1 MIQGKNMHGINKNI
15 VCITG
20 TNKCAIDA
28 LIYSIKNKN
37 KAYDLVALI
46 DKSDKGKDN
55 WQPSFKKFV
64 KKKKIKI
71 LKLEDLYKIKKLFLF
86 SFEYRNILNVN
97 LFKSKNLFNIHF
109 SLLPKYRGCHTNYL
123 QLRNGEK
130 TSGVTLHKIDSG
142 IDSGPIVDYIKFRI
156 KQNTTAYENYNIL
169 IKFSKKIFI
178 KNFRS
183 ILKGKYNLINQNLKN
198 ATYYSRNS
206 VVYSKLVNIKLKKH
220 TLTNHNFIRALIFP
234 PFQLPIVN
242 GITVK
247 KSIFKKRKIILLK
260 K

>member
-1 MIQGKNMHGINKNI
+1 MIQSKNMYGINKNI

-28 LIYSIKNKN
+28 LIYSIKKKN
-37 KAYDLVALI
+37 KSYDLVALI
-46 DKSDKGKDN
+46 DKSDKGKDV

-71 LKLEDLYKIKKLFLF
+71 IKLEDLYKIRKLFLF

-130 TSGVTLHKIDSG
+130 ISGVTLHKIDSG
-142 IDSGPIVDYIKFRI
+142 IDSGPIVDSIKFKI

-169 IKFSKKIFI
+169 MKFSKKY
-178 KNFRS
+178 
-183 ILKGKYNLINQNLKN
+183 L
-198 ATYYSRNS
+198 
-206 VVYSKLVNIKLKKH
+206 
-220 TLTNHNFIRALIFP
+220 
-234 PFQLPIVN
+234 
-242 GITVK
+242 
-247 KSIFKKRKIILLK
+247 
-260 K
+260 